1 MLGLGS
7 EADRLALRK
16 RYSELV
22 RLYHP
27 DRNGGDRGYEAKLG
41 KVLEAYALLKGSRA
55 FA

>member
-1 MLGLGS
+1 MGLGND
-7 EADRLALRK
+7 ADRMVLRK

-27 DRNGGDRGYEAKLG
+27 DRNGGDRRFEAKLG
-41 KVLEAYALLKGSRA
+41 QVLEAYALLKGSRA